1 MSFSSR
7 LRSIFLNCLEREK
20 APAASRCRSPRERCL
35 PRLESLEDRTQ
46 PSTFTVKNLY
56 DSGNYSLRA
65 GILSG
70 ANTIDFENGL
80 QGTITL
86 TSGDL
91 SVTHNVTIEG
101 PGANKLTVSGDAA
114 SRVFDIS
121 GSANA
126 TIDGLTISGGLATAG
141 GGILLEGN
149 ASLSIDNCTLTDN
162 EALGSLTGSVTVP
175 DGSGGGIED
184 NSSGSLTVANST
196 FNTNKAIARGPNAP
210 LVPGYIIALGG
221 AIDLS
226 AFSTG
231 TATINDNTFTG
242 NKALGGVPGAS
253 GGGGAISD
261 SSFTIGATA
270 NMTVTGCTL
279 NDNAAIGEAGGGAEG
294 SPNFGSGQGGGI
306 NNFANLIV
314 SDSTLTNNLAL
325 GSPLAPGVAPAQS
338 SNSGSSV
345 AGGGIFELSNFTSD
359 GTLLPATML
368 VEDSTLSCNQAV
380 GGAGSAGN
388 AANPPSAGSI
398 GEGGGI
404 SVVVFSSAQVV
415 GCTLADNVAQGG
427 AGGGSGAVG
436 GAGVSGGIDIA
447 ISSSLSVN
455 NTNFIGNLA
464 IGGAGGFGTAGGD
477 GIGGGINVGTG
488 DITGYPDNCSLTL
501 TSSNFIGNLAV
512 GGAAGSGGNGGN
524 GQGGGLS
531 VLTGCSASIDPSL
544 IFANFALGGSHGQ
557 GGVSGQGIGG
567 GLYIQTDAGVTLG
580 NPGEVFLNFA
590 STSND
595 DIFGIYIG

>member
-7 LRSIFLNCLEREK
+7 LRSLFLKCLEKEK
-20 APAASRCRSPRERCL
+20 VSTASRCRSPRARCM

-46 PSTFTVKNLY
+46 PSTFTVKNLN
-56 DSGNYSLRA
+56 DSGANSLRA
-65 GILSG
+65 GLLSG
-70 ANTIDFENGL
+70 DSAIAFANGL
-80 QGTITL
+80 HGTISL
-86 TSGDL
+86 TSGEL
-91 SVTHNVTIEG
+91 SITNNVTIEG
-101 PGANKLTVSGDAA
+101 PGANKLTVSGDDA

-121 GSANA
+121 GDANA
-126 TIDGLTISGGLATAG
+126 TIDGLTISDGLATAG
-141 GGILLEGN
+141 GGILLEGD
-149 ASLSIDNCTLTDN
+149 ASLSIGNCTLTDN
-162 EALGSLTGSVTVP
+162 EALGSLTGSVTAP

-184 NSSGSLTVANST
+184 NSSGALNVANST
-196 FNTNKAIARGPNAP
+196 FDTNKAIARGPNAP

-226 AFSTG
+226 AYSIG
-231 TATINDNTFTG
+231 KATINDSTFTG
-242 NKALGGVPGAS
+242 NQALGGVPGAS
-253 GGGGAISD
+253 GGGGALSD
-261 SSFTIGATA
+261 SSTTIGATA

-279 NDNAAIGEAGGGAEG
+279 SGNAAIGEAGGGADG

-314 SDSTLTNNLAL
+314 SDSTLSNNLAQ

-415 GCTLADNVAQGG
+415 GCTLLDNVAQGG

-447 ISSSLSVN
+447 VSSSVIVN
-455 NTNFIGNLA
+455 NTNFIANRA
-464 IGGAGGFGTAGGD
+464 IGGAGSSGATGGD
-477 GIGGGINVGTG
+477 GIGGGIDVGTG

-501 TSSNFIGNLAV
+501 TNSIFSGNLAV
-512 GGAAGSGGNGGN
+512 GGAGGPGGNGGN
-524 GQGGGLS
+524 GLGGGLS
-531 VLTGCSASIDPSL
+531 VLTGCSASIDTTL
-544 IFANFALGGSHGQ
+544 VFANFALGG
-557 GGVSGQGIGG
+557 VSGQGVGG
-567 GLYIQTDAGVTLG
+567 GLYIQTGAGVMLS

-595 DIFGIYIG
+595 DIFGTYSS

>member
-7 LRSIFLNCLEREK
+7 LRSMFLKCLEREK
-20 APAASRCRSPRERCL
+20 DPAASHCRSPRERCL

-46 PSTFTVKNLY
+46 PSTFTVQNLY
-56 DSGNYSLRA
+56 DSGNHSLRA

-70 ANTIDFENGL
+70 DSTIVFENGL

-91 SVTHNVTIEG
+91 SITHNVTIEG
-101 PGANKLTVSGDAA
+101 PGANKLTVSGDAT

-121 GSANA
+121 GNANT
-126 TIDGLTISGGLATAG
+126 TIDGLTISNGLATAG

-149 ASLSIDNCTLTDN
+149 ASLSLSNCTLSGN
-162 EALGSLTGSVTVP
+162 EALGDVAGSVTVP

-184 NSSGSLTVANST
+184 NSSGALTVANSI
-196 FNTNKAIARGPNAP
+196 FDSNKAVARGPNAP

-226 AFSTG
+226 AYSTG
-231 TATINDNTFTG
+231 TATISDSTFAG

-261 SSFTIGATA
+261 SSVTIGATA

-279 NDNAAIGEAGGGAEG
+279 SGNAAIGEAGGGADG

-314 SDSTLTNNLAL
+314 SNSTLSDNLAQ

-345 AGGGIFELSNFTSD
+345 AGGGIFELSNFTLD
-359 GTLLPATML
+359 GNLLPATML

-388 AANPPSAGSI
+388 AANPSSAGSI

-415 GCTLADNVAQGG
+415 GCTLTDNVAQGG

-447 ISSSLSVN
+447 ISSSVIVN
-455 NTNFIGNLA
+455 NTNFIGNQA
-464 IGGAGGFGTAGGD
+464 IGGAGGFGTTGGD

-501 TSSNFIGNLAV
+501 ANSNFIGNLAV
-512 GGAAGSGGNGGN
+512 GGAGGSGGNGGS

-531 VLTGCSASIDPSL
+531 VLTGCSASIDNAL
-544 IFANFALGGSHGQ
+544 VFANFALGV
-557 GGVSGQGIGG
+557 VSGQGIGG
-567 GLYIQTDAGVTLG
+567 GLYIQTGAGVMLS
-580 NPGEVFLNFA
+580 NPGEVFLNYA

-595 DIFGIYIG
+595 DIFGNYTS